1 MSHLANKFGDL
12 PVCRGQKNSLK
23 SSQFEI
29 TIVKSRTMDVCVS
42 LYVLDMALFWEIHL
56 VLEIVTICDLFV
68 YLGGHKLFTAEKRN
82 KTSWSK
88 TVTMKTKG
96 KDVMKVDEFQDQGS
110 PIKSSWYCTVG
121 EEEYRQDEGQDVLQM
136 TKRQVTESKMLRFS
150 WEWPGWTQF
159 IPNLLMSPPFLLTIK
174 MQFTP
179 WHCTSNLC
187 KVCP

>member
-29 TIVKSRTMDVCVS
+29 TIVKSKTMDVCVS

-82 KTSWSK
+82 KSQLKQDSNNEDKRKRRYEGGWVWRSGIAHQKQLILHSRWRRVQAGWGTGRFTNDKKTSHRVEDAQIFLR
-88 TVTMKTKG
+88 VTR
-96 KDVMKVDEFQDQGS
+96 VD
-110 PIKSSWYCTVG
+110 
-121 EEEYRQDEGQDVLQM
+121 
-136 TKRQVTESKMLRFS
+136 
-150 WEWPGWTQF
+150 
-159 IPNLLMSPPFLLTIK
+159 TIH
-174 MQFTP
+174 T
-179 WHCTSNLC
+179 
-187 KVCP
+187 